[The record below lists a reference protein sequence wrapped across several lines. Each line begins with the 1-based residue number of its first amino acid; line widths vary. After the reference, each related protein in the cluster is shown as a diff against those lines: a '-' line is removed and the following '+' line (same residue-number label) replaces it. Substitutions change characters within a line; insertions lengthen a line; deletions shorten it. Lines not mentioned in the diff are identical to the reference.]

1 MQSKAW
7 ITPETLDA
15 RIDEALESP
24 TVLYET
30 ASDLNYN
37 PSEDF

>member
-15 RIDEALESP
+15 RIDAALDTP
-24 TVLYET
+24 IMLYET
-30 ASDLNYN
+30 ASDREHSA
-37 PSEDF
+37 SEDF